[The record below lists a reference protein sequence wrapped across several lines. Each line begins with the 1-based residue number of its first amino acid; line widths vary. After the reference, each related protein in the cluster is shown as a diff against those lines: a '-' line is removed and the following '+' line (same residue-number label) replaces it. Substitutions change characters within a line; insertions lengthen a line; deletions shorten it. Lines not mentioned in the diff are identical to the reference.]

1 MMTWMPV
8 ATADVFYDLRL
19 KAGHDALT
27 ARRWLEATE
36 ALRIA
41 CFGLLDTPKSLTPC
55 LAMLSL
61 AQNGLGRT
69 ADVDTT
75 LARIVEVESRFAV
88 YDPSALDPD
97 LRPKFE
103 SLIGQRVAR
112 STLLGI
118 PTLARIVDPNA
129 GKKAAEASRTTTTTT
144 TTTTTAVASVP
155 TSSAPAT
162 TQPMTSAPAQSQPA
176 PVPTTPAYTTPSTSS
191 TTAVPPP
198 TTPART
204 TATPASTVSTPAATA
219 SRTTALDSIERAKRL
234 LAEGKADEAKPFLVS
249 AVSRDPGRRELRLLL
264 LQAAVL
270 SSDWQTAL
278 QQLPLAQP
286 FADTEAAAMFYASVA
301 LFESRREEEA
311 RELMTRAL
319 PRLAPSAYVDT
330 YAKKILPQ

>member
-1 MMTWMPV
+1 MPV

-27 ARRWLEATE
+27 AQRWLEATE

-97 LRPKFE
+97 LRTKFE

-118 PTLARIVDPNA
+118 PTLARIVDPTA
-129 GKKAAEASRTTTTTT
+129 GKRAAEAPRTTTTTT
-144 TTTTTAVASVP
+144 MTTTTAVASVLAS
-155 TSSAPAT
+155 TPAT
-162 TQPMTSAPAQSQPA
+162 TQPAPPTAAAQNQPA
-176 PVPTTPAYTTPSTSS
+176 
-191 TTAVPPP
+191 PPP
-198 TTPART
+198 TTPAHTGSAPSNSTT
-204 TATPASTVSTPAATA
+204 TAVPPTNPASTVSTPTATP
-219 SRTTALDSIERAKRL
+219 SRAVALDSIDHAKQL
-234 LAEGKADEAKPFLVS
+234 LAEGKAAEAKPFLVS
-249 AVSRDPGRRELRLLL
+249 AVSRDPGRRDLRLLL

-278 QQLPLAQP
+278 AQVSMAQP
-286 FADTEAAAMFYASVA
+286 FADSEAAAMFYASVA
-301 LFESRREEEA
+301 LFENRREGEA

-319 PRLAPSAYVDT
+319 PRLAPSTYVDS